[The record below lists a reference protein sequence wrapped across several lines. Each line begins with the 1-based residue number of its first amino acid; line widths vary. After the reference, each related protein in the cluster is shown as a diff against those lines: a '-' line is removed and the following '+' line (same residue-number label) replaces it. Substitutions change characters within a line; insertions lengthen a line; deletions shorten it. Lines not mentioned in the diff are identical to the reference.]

1 MFIISN
7 VRDRFVHSS
16 ELLLVFIGGQH
27 IGGNSDLQGLYSDGQ
42 LQSMLEN
49 VMARHA

>member
-1 MFIISN
+1 MLISSN
-7 VRDRFVHSS
+7 VRDRFAYSR

-27 IGGNSDLQGLYSDGQ
+27 IGGNSDLQGLNSDGQ

-49 VMARHA
+49 AVARDA